1 MSTSARRSMASARG
15 SRKAARRRRERGLEL
30 ESLEPRLALA
40 TGPLSTLVSVV
51 RGDNSHGLLAPGA
64 TAGIAEGT
72 ELAASVRLTRRPDS
86 AITVTFQSLAP
97 LEVGVPSAP
106 LRFTPANWN
115 QPQSVSF
122 ASFQDGSRDGDQLV
136 PVSMT
141 AAIARNPQAHA
152 SKKIWIES
160 LDSGVIT
167 PESPPTDTYKG
178 SIVGG
183 SYGGGIQGTYDG
195 VLNRGTLTL
204 KVTLPEL
211 VNFRNRTITVD
222 YSVGADN
229 RAQVERVVGVA
240 ASQFRLDATYRD
252 FGADR
257 GLFGTFTVLQPQRGR
272 SATATLTAAA
282 VPEAVQNLAVAA
294 TGVGTLLLSWNP
306 PVGGATSYTVSMNAI
321 SINRDS
327 STTTST
333 TTSSTTATSMSFTG
347 LSATSQYT
355 FTVTPNTAGGA
366 GPLAT
371 TAFQAAA
378 LIQLGTNVQSSGI
391 TTGPDGSLWVANY
404 GSSTIQQIVNVN
416 GAWVAQSP
424 ISVGLHP
431 QMIAIA
437 TDGSI
442 WVTLGGN
449 VTYESVG
456 LYTYVH
462 VTGSGVQQI
471 VNADGVWTAQPSIAL
486 GFTGPNGEVAPYAIT
501 AGLDG
506 SVWVA
511 SGFSENNNS
520 ALRQIKNT
528 SGTWTAQPPIALPQ
542 QAYALTTSSDG
553 SIWTSSIGQWGTET
567 WKIFSPFLFTG
578 PIGTIQVPTL
588 SFGTTVQQISSV
600 NGVWTPQSA
609 ITVGKLPF
617 GLAPGTD
624 GSVWVANNQ
633 SNSVQQV
640 TNSNGTSMAQSAIAV
655 GSGPSWLAARPDG
668 IWVIN
673 EKSNTIQPIVRNGG
687 TWAAQSAISLIGTGK
702 SAVGLTSG
710 KDGSAWVTS
719 YRTLPKTSG
728 QTNTASF
735 VQQVC
740 IAPSAPQNLS
750 ATAGPAPGTTTLNWT
765 APPNNGSPIISY
777 TATVFQG
784 TTSQTITTTSPTCTF
799 SGLAVGQSTYF
810 TVTASTFVG
819 TSPAGS
825 LLLGAD
831 GNPVDIGNK
840 VVGIAAD
847 GVAFSGGGFDGN
859 GYAYSWEALGSSPT
873 LAWNGVNFQLGGP
886 GQPDCVPGL
895 GQTIAVPQG
904 AYTQLNLA
912 GAAVNGSQQNQ
923 QIKLTFTDGS
933 TAIWTQSFSD
943 WGSPQKYGHEAI
955 IATQNYRDTASGGA
969 QQFTNNVYGY
979 SYTIPSGKTLASI
992 TLPNNQNVRLLDL
1005 QMTNS
1010 TAVNL
1015 SGSYNQWGIA
1025 NGSTQVANNKGF
1037 DGNGN
1042 YYYSGNLQSTIAWS
1056 GVTFSF
1062 GPVPSSSSGQSNFVK
1077 GTGQQIAMPNTPF
1090 NWLYLAGAGS
1100 NGNQGSQQLKLRF
1113 SDGSTATW
1121 TQSFSDWCNPQNNAG
1136 ETIIQMQPQRVNQVG
1151 NAVSLTNYVYGYAY
1165 KVPAGKTLVSVTLP
1179 NNSNLGILGMAVL

>member
-1 MSTSARRSMASARG
+1 MSTFAWLSTALARG
-15 SRKAARRRRERGLEL
+15 SRRAARRHRERGLKL

-40 TGPLSTLVSVV
+40 TGLLSTLVSVV
-51 RGDNSHGLLAPGA
+51 RGDNSHSLLAPGA
-64 TAGIAEGT
+64 TAGVTEGT
-72 ELAASVRLTRRPDS
+72 ELAANVRLTRRPDS
-86 AITVTFQSLAP
+86 AITVTFESLTP
-97 LEVGVPSAP
+97 LEVGVPSTP

-136 PVSMT
+136 PMSMT
-141 AAIARNPQAHA
+141 AAVAKNPKAHS

-167 PESPPTDTYKG
+167 PASPATDTYKG
-178 SIVGG
+178 SVVGG
-183 SYGGGIQGTYDG
+183 SAGGVITGMYDG
-195 VLNRGTLTL
+195 VLKRGTLAL
-204 KVTLPEL
+204 KVTLPQL
-211 VNFRNRTITVD
+211 ANFRNRTITVD

-229 RAQVERVVGVA
+229 RVQVERVVGVA

-252 FGADR
+252 FGANR
-257 GLFGTFTVLQPQRGR
+257 GLFGTFTVLQSQRGR

-294 TGVGTLLLSWNP
+294 TGVGSLLLSWNP
-306 PVGGATSYTVSMNAI
+306 PADGATSYTVSMNAI
-321 SINRDS
+321 TINKDL

-366 GPLAT
+366 GPVAT

-378 LIQLGTNVQSSGI
+378 LIQLGKNVQSFGT
-391 TTGPDGSLWVANY
+391 TTGSDGSLWVANY

-424 ISVGLHP
+424 IPVGPHP
-431 QMIAIA
+431 QMITAA
-437 TDGSI
+437 LDGSI
-442 WVTLGGN
+442 WVTLGG
-449 VTYESVG
+449 TPTFETVG
-456 LYTYVH
+456 IYIYYH
-462 VTGSGVQQI
+462 QTGGAVQQI
-471 VNADGVWTAQPSIAL
+471 VNADGVWTAQPPIATD
-486 GFTGPNGEVAPYAIT
+486 FTSSKGAVAPYAIT

-506 SVWVA
+506 SIWVA
-511 SGFSENNNS
+511 SSILDTENS
-520 ALRQIKNT
+520 AVRQIVNIN
-528 SGTWTAQPPIALPQ
+528 GTWTAQPPIALAQ
-542 QAYALTTSSDG
+542 QAYTLTTSSDG
-553 SIWTSSIGQWGTET
+553 SIWAASIGQWGTET
-567 WKIFSPFLFTG
+567 INVFAPFFDLG
-578 PIGTIQVPTL
+578 PIGKIQLPTL
-588 SFGTTVQQISSV
+588 PTGTTIQQISSV
-600 NGVWTPQSA
+600 DGVWTPQSA
-609 ITVGKLPF
+609 ITVGKMPF
-617 GLAPGTD
+617 GLAPGSD
-624 GSVWVANNQ
+624 GSVWVSNYQ
-633 SNSVQQV
+633 SNTVQQV
-640 TNSNGTSMAQSAIAV
+640 TNSNGTSTAQSAIAV
-655 GSGPSWLAARPDG
+655 GSGPTWLAARPDG

-673 EKSNTIQPIVRNGG
+673 ENSNTIQPIVRNGG
-687 TWAAQSAISLIGTGK
+687 TWAAQSATSLVGTNK

-728 QTNTASF
+728 GPNTASF

-740 IAPSAPQNLS
+740 IRPSAPENLS
-750 ATAGPAPGTTTLNWT
+750 ASAGPAPGTTTLNWT

-784 TTSQTITTTSPTCTF
+784 TTSQTITTTSPSCTF
-799 SGLAVGQSTYF
+799 SGLAAGQSTYF
-810 TVTASTFVG
+810 TVTATNFVG
-819 TSPAGS
+819 TSLAGS
-825 LLLGAD
+825 LLIGAE

-840 VVGIAAD
+840 VVGIATD
-847 GVAFSGGGFDGN
+847 GTAFSGGGFDGN

-886 GQPDCVPGL
+886 TQPDCIPGL

-923 QIKLTFTDGS
+923 KITLTFTDGS
-933 TAIWTQSFSD
+933 TDTWTQSFSD
-943 WGSPQKYGHEAI
+943 WGSPQTYGHEAI
-955 IATQNYRDTASGGA
+955 ISTQNYRDTASGGS
-969 QQFTNNVYGY
+969 QQFTNYVYGY

-992 TLPNNQNVRLLDL
+992 TLPNNNNVRFLDL

-1015 SGSYNQWGIA
+1015 SGSYNSWGIA
-1025 NGSTQVANNKGF
+1025 NGSTQVANQKGF
-1037 DGNGN
+1037 DGSGN

-1056 GVTFSF
+1056 GATFNF
-1062 GPVPSSSSGQSNFVK
+1062 GPVPNSSSGQNNFVK
-1077 GTGQQIAMPNTPF
+1077 GTGQQINMPNIPF
-1090 NWLYLAGAGS
+1090 GWLYLAGAGS
-1100 NGNQGSQQLKLRF
+1100 NGNQGSQQLTLRF
-1113 SDGSTATW
+1113 SDGSTAIW
-1121 TQSFSDWCNPQNNAG
+1121 TQSFSDWCNPQNNVG

-1151 NAVSLTNYVYGYAY
+1151 NVVSLTNYVYGYAY
-1165 KVPAGKTLVSVTLP
+1165 RVPAGKTLVSVTLP
-1179 NNSNLGILGMAVL
+1179 NNSRLGILGMTVV